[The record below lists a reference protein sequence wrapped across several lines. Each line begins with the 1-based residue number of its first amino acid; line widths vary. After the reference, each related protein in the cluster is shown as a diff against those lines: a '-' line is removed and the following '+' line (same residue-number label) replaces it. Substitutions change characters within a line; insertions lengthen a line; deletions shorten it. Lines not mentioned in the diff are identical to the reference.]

1 MLIMASISVLENNW
15 GIDDL
20 RKIQEENPSMF
31 ANLNWAGADLDI
43 INALIPIRE
52 GRFGRHPPPP
62 SYRTS
67 TSRLKEWRKLAGG
80 DQEYVIE
87 KERDATLRASNNVG
101 RRSRM
106 RGEIRGEILRTPE
119 NAVISNTIDVPL
131 APYWDRTC
139 TSPTGSDEGLRV
151 YSSTCAGINKATIE
165 SFQIANKSDVMKGF
179 GHVAGNVIRWL
190 ANYVSNHD
198 GSHPFG
204 QGIMGYI
211 VSAKSNEDTYTWE
224 MRQTFLD
231 GEVSMYTFYHHNCN
245 GEAED
250 TKELCKECG
259 KNQYL
264 LYHMC
269 KQEVK
274 LRNQENP
281 TILGRHD
288 YMKNKSPTVIFP
300 HIQGLTK
307 RIHVLSSSVRN
318 MKATIRA
325 LKNKTIQSSN
335 VNHDLLFDTKALKV
349 GYEKLMCKAEVHE
362 QEISFFN

>member
-165 SFQIANKSDVMKGF
+165 SSQIANKSDVMKGF

-211 VSAKSNEDTYTWE
+211 VSAKSSEDTYTWNVE
-224 MRQTFLD
+224 FQYQR
-231 GEVSMYTFYHHNCN
+231 
-245 GEAED
+245 
-250 TKELCKECG
+250 EL
-259 KNQYL
+259 
-264 LYHMC
+264 
-269 KQEVK
+269 
-274 LRNQENP
+274 
-281 TILGRHD
+281 
-288 YMKNKSPTVIFP
+288 
-300 HIQGLTK
+300 
-307 RIHVLSSSVRN
+307 
-318 MKATIRA
+318 
-325 LKNKTIQSSN
+325 
-335 VNHDLLFDTKALKV
+335 
-349 GYEKLMCKAEVHE
+349 VH
-362 QEISFFN
+362 